1 MSDTPKPSR
10 GAGFRAGNAR
20 RIEPLPWPA
29 ADWSLWAFMPK
40 ATLRAAVLLSVGLE
54 PSPIRT
60 VRTGDA
66 PPMFAEPG
74 PEFQRRLT
82 LACAHLS
89 GHGPLRAIR
98 VMDLL
103 QPDEALVSLPEFRAW
118 AEGLGWTM
126 PEAFPGA
133 NAPAPAADPAPAV
146 APKMHKTKRRA
157 DPLAAVLAEA
167 KRNALDSTD
176 WQSVW
181 AALVKLAEPASR
193 PAPLL
198 GYVEGEGVKYRSDT
212 AAQGVDYLTRDALR
226 KRFPNIG

>member
-1 MSDTPKPSR
+1 MSKTPKPLG

-66 PPMFAEPG
+66 LPMFAEPG

-98 VMDLL
+98 AMDLL

-118 AEGLGWTM
+118 AEGLGWPM

-133 NAPAPAADPAPAV
+133 SAPAPAAGPVPAV
-146 APKMHKTKRRA
+146 APKTHKTKRRA
-157 DPLAAVLAEA
+157 DSLAAVLAEA
-167 KRNALDSTD
+167 ERNALDSTD
-176 WQSVW
+176 WQSAW

-198 GYVEGEGVKYRSDT
+198 GYVEGEGVQFRTDD
-212 AAQGVDYLTRDALR
+212 AEQPVGYLKREAFR
-226 KRFPNIG
+226 KRFERKG